1 MKVYHTKDVDEQN
14 SKGFFKS
21 YKDLAE
27 LVSIVI
33 SDINSNFKYPFSLAT
48 NLFEMSNNHIYFAK
62 HLPRL
67 TDIRIEKNEVA
78 EVKNMLNYFV
88 DKLLS

>member
-1 MKVYHTKDVDEQN
+1 
-14 SKGFFKS
+14 
-21 YKDLAE
+21 LAE

-33 SDINSNFKYPFSLAT
+33 SEINPNFKYPFSLAT
-48 NLFEMSNNHIYFAK
+48 SLFEMSNNHIYFAK

-67 TDIRIEKNEVA
+67 TDKSSEKNEVGQ
-78 EVKNMLNYFV
+78 VKKMLNYFV